1 MLWLSLLLPLALL
14 LGNPGVTTPPP
25 AAVLACGGV
34 LALFSAYQWDR
45 SRATNFGGVLA
56 TALLLWCGIS
66 TLTSVDPYVSK
77 VQLVVFC
84 SAVAVLNSL
93 SVCAKSFREWRLSC
107 TVLLAGA
114 LAAAVAGWIQLFGGE
129 VRQMGR
135 MTANWTNPDCFAV
148 IPLCGVFL
156 TGALLSRT
164 SGAARV
170 LPALSGGFL
179 LITLVLTWSRS
190 AWVGLACGLFVL
202 AIQAGRHSSLRLRE
216 SLFYAMCGLI
226 PVGTFMYFSGYWQ
239 IIAQRWNQAWA
250 SRTDLPVRQEI
261 WWGSWE
267 AFLQKP
273 VSGGGP
279 GTFPLLFQQH
289 RPVDTVTTEY
299 MNVAHNDTLQMLV
312 ECGLPGLILWL
323 VLLFLAGR
331 ACFRCQEPG
340 WRSGAVWVG
349 AGIVAVFF
357 FSLFNFT
364 LPVAA
369 DVVWWFA
376 LLGLAFALPSEELT
390 LGEYRDSVGLAVSV
404 VMVLAGTLTVFYSAR
419 MSLAQRARA
428 VAHRQMADMQLQE
441 AYLSLGRAIRLE
453 PDRVSHYYERAGLCR
468 SLYFLTDEDMWLE
481 QAFAD
486 LEEARSFSP
495 RSLPVLSASY
505 RLFLSS
511 GRFDEAREVVNQA
524 RFFAPYDQRFVRH
537 LAGLQVLEQNLGA
550 AVKTLLGKS
559 GSEQAREIGPLL
571 HSLCL
576 EQPIRFK
583 ELMSGLEKEQGMA
596 LCELVL
602 ERAELQDHREVVD
615 TIFEWK
621 LSRVSE
627 EERVPLLLDW
637 SSSLENLNE
646 KKASLKILESGLG
659 AASPDH
665 PLYGE
670 FLSRWALHEGPEA
683 VEDLRSYLESHPE
696 SSLVRAS
703 LARKLG
709 TEQAVGLLDEGLLEW
724 PGDPIL
730 LEALGDA
737 YERDGLT
744 QIARDYYR
752 QALERGGDKDILERK
767 LKE

>member
-1 MLWLSLLLPLALL
+1 
-14 LGNPGVTTPPP
+14 
-25 AAVLACGGV
+25 
-34 LALFSAYQWDR
+34 
-45 SRATNFGGVLA
+45 
-56 TALLLWCGIS
+56 
-66 TLTSVDPYVSK
+66 
-77 VQLVVFC
+77 
-84 SAVAVLNSL
+84 
-93 SVCAKSFREWRLSC
+93 
-107 TVLLAGA
+107 
-114 LAAAVAGWIQLFGGE
+114 
-129 VRQMGR
+129 
-135 MTANWTNPDCFAV
+135 
-148 IPLCGVFL
+148 
-156 TGALLSRT
+156 
-164 SGAARV
+164 
-170 LPALSGGFL
+170 
-179 LITLVLTWSRS
+179 
-190 AWVGLACGLFVL
+190 
-202 AIQAGRHSSLRLRE
+202 
-216 SLFYAMCGLI
+216 
-226 PVGTFMYFSGYWQ
+226 
-239 IIAQRWNQAWA
+239 
-250 SRTDLPVRQEI
+250 
-261 WWGSWE
+261 
-267 AFLQKP
+267 
-273 VSGGGP
+273 
-279 GTFPLLFQQH
+279 
-289 RPVDTVTTEY
+289 
-299 MNVAHNDTLQMLV
+299 
-312 ECGLPGLILWL
+312 
-323 VLLFLAGR
+323 
-331 ACFRCQEPG
+331 
-340 WRSGAVWVG
+340 
-349 AGIVAVFF
+349 
-357 FSLFNFT
+357 
-364 LPVAA
+364 
-369 DVVWWFA
+369 
-376 LLGLAFALPSEELT
+376 
-390 LGEYRDSVGLAVSV
+390 
-404 VMVLAGTLTVFYSAR
+404 
-419 MSLAQRARA
+419 
-428 VAHRQMADMQLQE
+428 MADMQLQE